1 MSKEESLKPL
11 SHSCAVWKKKQIT
24 ATGVVAGIGPG
35 DVFGGIITQAVG
47 TTTTLTAYDDASAV
61 AANLLLG
68 PTTTGNTNV
77 VGAFTSPFGGA
88 GGLATTAPSVNAG
101 LILTTG
107 LYITIGGTGSPT
119 FWVLYH

>member
-1 MSKEESLKPL
+1 MKNEHLKPL
-11 SHSCAVWKKKQIT
+11 AHAGIVWKKKLVT
-24 ATGVVAGIGPG
+24 ATGAVNDIGPG

-47 TTTTLTAYDDASAV
+47 TSTTLTAYDAATAV
-61 AANLLLG
+61 AADLLLG
-68 PTTTGNTNV
+68 PTTTANTNV

-88 GGLATTAPSVNAG
+88 GGLATTAPNAG
-101 LILTTG
+101 AGLLLTTG